1 MIPEK
6 YITFEQFE
14 EWENTQTEGQDGD
27 TLNPAYVEYL
37 EAENARLTA
46 ENTQLREGIDTLREV
61 VSRGARQLAYYMD
74 SLTLLD
80 RGPMYAIQDAGA
92 VPAINTEKVGNIL
105 RQRDDLT
112 ARVKELEEAL
122 RWRKYPEEKPEEGVR
137 YNVRL
142 AGDMNEPLSLVYHA
156 ESPYWGKR
164 VVLWLPIPPD
174 KLQEEKK

>member
-1 MIPEK
+1 MIPEPW
-6 YITFEQFE
+6 ISSPCL
-14 EWENTQTEGQDGD
+14 NCGGGD
-27 TLNPAYVEYL
+27 SAPNPAYVEYL
-37 EAENARLTA
+37 EAEVRKLASDVAWFKREDERLKAEVERLKGEMENVTNWNMRVSVCRKHTPDIVDGECVLCENAR
-46 ENTQLREGIDTLREV
+46 
-61 VSRGARQLAYYMD
+61 
-74 SLTLLD
+74 
-80 RGPMYAIQDAGA
+80 
-92 VPAINTEKVGNIL
+92 
-105 RQRDDLT
+105 LT